1 MSHQTGDAGSVLAW
15 SLDGIDGSLKE
26 FPRRQRS
33 AGRVYL
39 TSMDAQ
45 HWKKSLPGPLDEV
58 NAELLRTGHANGE
71 LVCEKLRGTQIIVPA
86 ADTTSPCVHS
96 SAWREI
102 EGAGSGK
109 HPGVIGEGRDQWM
122 RAI

>member
-1 MSHQTGDAGSVLAW
+1 MLAFSASTSSGDGKGQKRYGSPQQV
-15 SLDGIDGSLKE
+15 
-26 FPRRQRS
+26 
-33 AGRVYL
+33 
-39 TSMDAQ
+39 
-45 HWKKSLPGPLDEV
+45 WKKSLPGPLDEV